1 MQFLIYSA
9 EFEAPRQDG
18 AEAMAEIAKF
28 MEESTAAGIIVA
40 AGGLP
45 RKSTRL
51 RLSGGK
57 VSVTDGPF
65 IEGKEFIPGF
75 AIIQVDTKEDAI
87 DWVTR
92 LRKVYGDGE
101 SRIVMT
107 SFAGTISTGNPRCEC
122 FASSRF
128 RSGARPTSRMRTP
141 YSRAAAIAPST
152 SGRGAWSPP
161 IASTAMVI
169 IKNSGGNPCGAQ

>member
-9 EFEAPRQDG
+9 EFEAPRQDR

-87 DWVTR
+87 DWVAH

-101 SRIVMT
+101 SRI
-107 SFAGTISTGNPRCEC
+107 
-122 FASSRF
+122 
-128 RSGARPTSRMRTP
+128 
-141 YSRAAAIAPST
+141 
-152 SGRGAWSPP
+152 
-161 IASTAMVI
+161 
-169 IKNSGGNPCGAQ
+169 AQIFGPA